1 MCYIFTENHVQW
13 NRGDFMTEEMPIP
26 YIETQI
32 LCQQCTAVLP
42 VEQGA
47 LIAVCEFCGASN
59 AVDKSEVVLHFAAR
73 DTLRENDA
81 ASALRRWMGGND
93 TVKNLDKKASIERSQ
108 FQMWPMWQ
116 IRATL
121 QGEEKV
127 FLKPAAAIS
136 VLDVAQM
143 SIPASDL
150 EPFDY
155 EMSAD
160 ALDPTVPLNAVKK
173 WLAEDQQ
180 VAAGA
185 IHETSLVH
193 LPVYIFNYSFGG
205 RGYTAVVDA
214 ATGKVFA
221 DRFPSKLEVP
231 YQTIGGIGCA
241 LYFIAALFPAIG
253 FMLGGI
259 TGLGGAII
267 LYLIVGAIMSVPIF
281 IIAAIISAK
290 I

>member
-1 MCYIFTENHVQW
+1 
-13 NRGDFMTEEMPIP
+13 MTEEIP
-26 YIETQI
+26 SLPIETQI

-73 DTLRENDA
+73 ETVRENDA

-93 TVKNLDKKASIERSQ
+93 TVKNLDKKASIDGSE

-116 IRATL
+116 IRTTVKG
-121 QGEEKV
+121 QETV

-136 VLDVAQM
+136 VLDVTQM

-155 EMSAD
+155 EMSA
-160 ALDPTVPLNAVKK
+160 AAIAPTVPLNAVKK

-180 VAAGA
+180 VSAGA
-185 IHETSLVH
+185 ITETSLVH
-193 LPVYIFNYSFGG
+193 LPVYVFRYSFGG
-205 RGYTAVVDA
+205 RSYTAVVDA

-221 DRFPSKLEVP
+221 DIFPSKLEVP
-231 YQTIGGIGCA
+231 YQTIGGIGCV
-241 LYFIAALFPAIG
+241 LYFLAALVPAAG
-253 FMLGGI
+253 FLMGGI

-267 LYLIVGAIMSVPIF
+267 VYLIVGAIVSVPIF
-281 IIAAIISAK
+281 IIAAMVSAK

>member
-1 MCYIFTENHVQW
+1 
-13 NRGDFMTEEMPIP
+13 MTEDMHRLP
-26 YIETQI
+26 IETQI

-73 DTLRENDA
+73 ETVRENDA

-93 TVKNLDKKASIERSQ
+93 TVKNLDKKANIDASE

-116 IRATL
+116 IRANI

-136 VLDVAQM
+136 VLDVTQM

-155 EMSAD
+155 ETTVEAVN
-160 ALDPTVPLNAVKK
+160 PTVPLNAVKK
-173 WLAEDQQ
+173 WLTDDQQ
-180 VAAGA
+180 VGAGA
-185 IHETSLVH
+185 ITETSLVH
-193 LPVYIFNYSFGG
+193 LPVYIFHYSFSG
-205 RGYTAVVDA
+205 RTFTAVVDA
-214 ATGKVFA
+214 ASGKVFA
-221 DRFPSKLEVP
+221 DIFPSKLEVP

-241 LYFIAALFPAIG
+241 LYFLAALVPAFG
-253 FMLGGI
+253 FLMGGI
-259 TGLGGAII
+259 TGLGGALIV
-267 LYLIVGAIMSVPIF
+267 YLIVGAIMSVPIF
-281 IIAAIISAK
+281 IIAAMISAK

>member
-1 MCYIFTENHVQW
+1 
-13 NRGDFMTEEMPIP
+13 MTEEIPIP
-26 YIETQI
+26 YSETQI

-47 LIAVCEFCGASN
+47 LIAVCQFCGASN

-73 DTLRENDA
+73 ETVRENDA

-93 TVKNLDKKASIERSQ
+93 TVKDLDKKATIDQSE

-116 IRATL
+116 VRTRLNGAET
-121 QGEEKV
+121 V

-155 EMSAD
+155 ETSAH
-160 ALDPTVPLNAVKK
+160 AVNPTVPLNAVKK
-173 WLAEDQQ
+173 WLAEDKQ

-185 IHETSLVH
+185 ITETSLVH
-193 LPVYIFNYSFGG
+193 LPVYIFRYSLSG
-205 RGYTAVVDA
+205 RSFTAVVDA

-221 DRFPSKLEVP
+221 DVYPSKLEVP
-231 YQTIGGIGCA
+231 YQAIGGIGCL
-241 LYFIAALFPAIG
+241 LYFLAALVPAFG
-253 FMLGGI
+253 FMMGGI
-259 TGLGGAII
+259 TGLAGG
-267 LYLIVGAIMSVPIF
+267 LLVYLIVGAIMAVPIY
-281 IIAAIISAK
+281 IIAIMISAK

>member
-1 MCYIFTENHVQW
+1 
-13 NRGDFMTEEMPIP
+13 MTEEIP
-26 YIETQI
+26 SLPSQTQI

-47 LIAVCEFCGASN
+47 LIVVCEFCGASN

-73 DTLRENDA
+73 DTLREDDA

-93 TVKNLDKKASIERSQ
+93 TVKNLDKKARIERSQ

-116 IRATL
+116 VRATL
-121 QGEEKV
+121 KGKEKV
-127 FLKPAAAIS
+127 LLKPAAAIS

-155 EMSAD
+155 EMSGA
-160 ALDPTVPLNAVKK
+160 ALPPTVPLNAVKK

-180 VAAGA
+180 IAAGA
-185 IHETSLVH
+185 ITETSLVH
-193 LPVYIFNYSFGG
+193 LPVYLFTYSFNG
-205 RGYTAVVDA
+205 RSFTAVVDA
-214 ATGKVFA
+214 ATGRVFA
-221 DRFPSKLEVP
+221 DIFPSKLEVP
-231 YQTIGGIGCA
+231 YQAIGGIGCA
-241 LYFIAALFPAIG
+241 LYFLAALVPAFG
-253 FMLGGI
+253 FMMGGI
-259 TGLGGAII
+259 TGLGGAFIV
-267 LYLIVGAIMSVPIF
+267 YLFVGAIMAIPIF
-281 IIAAIISAK
+281 IIAATISAK

>member
-1 MCYIFTENHVQW
+1 
-13 NRGDFMTEEMPIP
+13 MTEEMPTLP
-26 YIETQI
+26 IETQI

-73 DTLRENDA
+73 ETVRENDA
-81 ASALRRWMGGND
+81 EAALRRWMGGND
-93 TVKNLDKKASIERSQ
+93 TVKNLDKKATIQGSD

-116 IRATL
+116 IRANL
-121 QGEEKV
+121 QGEERV

-136 VLDVAQM
+136 VLDVTQM

-155 EMSAD
+155 ELTAE
-160 ALDPTVPLNAVKK
+160 AINPTVPLNAVKK
-173 WLAEDQQ
+173 WLAQDQK

-185 IHETSLVH
+185 ITESALVH
-193 LPVYIFNYSFGG
+193 LPVYVFTYTFDGRSF
-205 RGYTAVVDA
+205 TAVVDA
-214 ATGKVFA
+214 ATGRVFA
-221 DRFPSKLEVP
+221 DIFPSKLEVP
-231 YQTIGGIGCA
+231 YQTIGGVGCV
-241 LYFIAALFPAIG
+241 LYFLAALVPLIG
-253 FMLGGI
+253 FFMGGI
-259 TGLGGAII
+259 TGLGGA
-267 LYLIVGAIMSVPIF
+267 LVVYLIVGAIMSVPIF
-281 IIAAIISAK
+281 IIAAMISAK